1 MGGYIPTQ
9 RDINHHFSA
18 GAPIRRTRRIY
29 DRISNNK
36 DYKFGEL
43 TSLFLRYDEDE
54 DAVWQN
60 QITSNGYNQG
70 YTDLIKKYVIEVLS
84 MVDPT
89 DLKSQVSLTFVW
101 INPTGNPPGT
111 APVTLSQ
118 TSDAFT
124 ITISGLRAP
133 PT

>member
-1 MGGYIPTQ
+1 MGGYIPSQ
-9 RDINHHFSA
+9 RDINNHFQA

-43 TSLFLRYDEDE
+43 TSLFLRYDEDQ
-54 DAVWQN
+54 DAVWQY
-60 QITSNGYNQG
+60 QITSNYDHV
-70 YTDLIKKYVIEVLS
+70 YTELIKKYVIEVLS
-84 MVDPT
+84 KVDLT

-101 INPTGNPPGT
+101 VNPTGSPS
-111 APVTLSQ
+111 VTMAQ
-118 TSDAFT
+118 AGDAYT

-133 PT
+133 PGG

>member
-1 MGGYIPTQ
+1 MGGYIPGK
-9 RDINHHFSA
+9 RDINNHFSA

-43 TSLFLRYDEDE
+43 TSLFLRYDEDQ
-54 DAVWQN
+54 DAVWQD
-60 QITSNGYNQG
+60 QITSNYDYA

-89 DLKSQVSLTFVW
+89 DLNSQVSLTFEWVD
-101 INPTGNPPGT
+101 PKGP
-111 APVTLSQ
+111 ASVTMTQ
-118 TSDAFT
+118 ANDAYT

-133 PT
+133 PG

>member
-1 MGGYIPTQ
+1 MGGYIPSQ
-9 RDINHHFSA
+9 RDINNHFSA

-43 TSLFLRYDEDE
+43 TSLFLRYDEDQ
-54 DAVWQN
+54 DDVWQT
-60 QITSNGYNQG
+60 QIRSNGYNQV

-84 MVDPT
+84 MVNPT

-118 TSDAFT
+118 TGDAYT

-133 PT
+133 PA